1 MKVDLLD
8 YKTDGSDGS
17 IEPKAQSAM
26 EFLTTYGW
34 MILVLAVVIGALYSL
49 GLFNSSG
56 LQPYQ
61 CAFRI
66 GLTCGHASI
75 SSSGIITIDIVQDSQ
90 FPLNITGFA
99 CNQDGSYSDLTAPYN
114 PPSNQI
120 YLGVGQNY
128 TISTQCYTKYGTAF
142 SGGVGKLFSG
152 YFVIGYTDQV
162 TGENSITTGKL
173 ELTTT

>member
-8 YKTDGSDGS
+8 YKTGGSGGS
-17 IEPKAQSAM
+17 PKSKAQSAM

-34 MILVLAVVIGALYSL
+34 MILVIAVVIGALYSL

-75 SSSGIITIDIVQDSQ
+75 STSGVITIDLVQDSQ

-99 CNQDGSYSDLTAPYN
+99 CNQNGSYSDLTTPYN

-120 YLGVGQNY
+120 YLAVGQNY
-128 TISTQCYTKYGTAF
+128 TINTQCYTNSGTAF
-142 SGGVGKLFSG
+142 SGSVGKLFSG

-162 TGENSITTGKL
+162 TGENSIVTGNL